1 MVTLLQYIKKPK
13 TLLISALK
21 RLWWIPDRIY
31 IQILFYLKM
40 GRKLNLKN
48 PQTFNEKLQWLKLYN
63 RHDEYTI
70 MVDKYEAKKYVA
82 SIIGDN
88 YIIPTIGVW
97 NSVDE
102 IDFDILPDKF
112 VLKTTN
118 GGGSCGV
125 VICKDKALLDID
137 KTKKRLN
144 QSLKVNIYRCLKE
157 WPYKNVKPR
166 IIAEQYLE
174 DSDGELKDYK
184 FTCADGMAHNV
195 MICYDRNVGDTK
207 FYFFDRD
214 WNLLR
219 LNKRGKNAPSNFT
232 LPKPESL
239 DEMFNVAAKLSE
251 GIPYLRV
258 DLYNINGRV
267 FFGEM
272 TFFPQSGF
280 DNNLLKETDILFGQY
295 IKLPNKN

>member
-125 VICKDKALLDID
+125 VICKDKVLLDID

-184 FTCADGMAHNV
+184 FTCADGTAHNV

-219 LNKRGKNAPSNFT
+219 LNKRGKNAPPNFT